1 MRPDD
6 ADRRRQEPTAWS
18 NQSALQRGSARMW
31 VVPATVLAVIAIVQ
45 FAFSLS
51 LQLVL
56 PVIGIVFTIGLW
68 AIILV
73 VSRRGGDPRRRN
85 VALAWLMGG
94 LAVGALLIAIGV
106 YLLEAYGS

>member
-6 ADRRRQEPTAWS
+6 AERRRREPTAWS

-31 VVPATVLAVIAIVQ
+31 LVPATVLAVVAVAQ
-45 FAFSLS
+45 FAFSLT

-56 PVIGIVFTIGLW
+56 PVIGIVFTVAMW
-68 AIILV
+68 TVILV
-73 VSRRGGDPRRRN
+73 VGRRGGDPRRRN

-94 LAVGALLIAIGV
+94 LAVGALLIAVGV
-106 YLLEAYGS
+106 YLIEAYGS